1 MTARKFAPRPES
13 VLVGFLNYR
22 IEYLDETEWLAAN
35 EDGDAGGTSRHTQAS
50 IRVRMQ
56 NEHAEQNIRET
67 LLHEIVHCVWGT
79 TGVNQLV
86 DSWTPEAD
94 KIEEV
99 VISMTTPGLLFV
111 LQQNPVVAAYLMDTR
126 DH

>member
-35 EDGDAGGTSRHTQAS
+35 EDNEAGGTSRHTQAS

-56 NEHAEQNIRET
+56 SEHAEQNIRET
-67 LLHEIVHCVWGT
+67 LLHEITHCVWGT

-86 DSWTPEAD
+86 DSWTPESD

-99 VISMTTPGLLFV
+99 VISMTTPALLFV
-111 LQQNPVVAAYLMDTR
+111 LQQNPVVMAYLMDTR